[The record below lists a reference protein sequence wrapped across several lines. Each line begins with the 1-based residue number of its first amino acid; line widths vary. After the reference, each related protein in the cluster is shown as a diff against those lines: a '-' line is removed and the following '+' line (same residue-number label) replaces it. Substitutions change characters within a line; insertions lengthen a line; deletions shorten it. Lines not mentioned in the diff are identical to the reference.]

1 MGTEGL
7 GPNFWVGTIM
17 MLVSQLSA
25 VVNSKT
31 MQNVS
36 RACGPNLPI
45 NQKKSIGNSIWLKT
59 LIYLCREKKF

>member
-45 NQKKSIGNSIWLKT
+45 NPKKIHWEFHLVENTDISLP
-59 LIYLCREKKF
+59 